1 MKDLIVR
8 ILFKADDK
16 AVKSQLSKTE
26 KEAKK
31 SANKISGEFKKAFR
45 ELATSLAGLGLA
57 RVFKSAIDD
66 AARLEQSLLKLQT
79 AAKNT
84 GQDFN
89 TIREGLQR
97 LRSEGVLS
105 FQVITE
111 ASAQLLQQGFRADQV
126 EPFLRALRNI
136 GALENTVGDTNLAI
150 QSFIRAIS
158 TNSLELVDNLSP
170 ALRKVVLDLG
180 GFNEIAKNATKQQEF
195 FNITLER
202 GNKLAPAFAESVATI
217 AGKQEQFA
225 TNTEKLS
232 ESFGKVLI
240 PAFEVFLGIGSDIV
254 VGLTNAING
263 FNSLERALL
272 AASSAATALGL
283 SLAFIAGPYV
293 ALGAAATAF
302 LTVLIASRQ
311 ELNEVNDLVDET
323 GNKVKNLEDKLSAL
337 DKIKSSDSQ
346 KALLI
351 EQLRTATSN
360 YNNALIKRIELERNS
375 QLATKASLSTEKE
388 RLDFERTQARN
399 IIQSA
404 LPKGLTK
411 QQQDILTKGSEKQV
425 ENLVKKI
432 KNFKL
437 GSFQTTPEILLA
449 LDTLAGKAAE
459 QAAILDALK
468 KLKVPTVPSAD
479 VKEQKLTEIKPPGGG
494 TDGAR
499 FGEMELQA
507 FRFDVTALDRYRS
520 ALKDVNEQLE
530 ESTNTE
536 QDRKRAEI
544 ARQAALA
551 NAFSDTSFEIDAMSS
566 SIDTLGDAS
575 ASTSE
580 KIQALGSGLIG
591 LGGTLGTLLN
601 SPALASQFGV
611 AGAAVGLIGSIGGL
625 FENIFSRQTNETNSI
640 LDQQLELQR
649 EQYSLQRQQAQVEDK
664 YFQDRLEI
672 IRLEAR
678 QAGEDPNQAIATA
691 ITDELRNRFGF
702 TGDINVESLKAQREL
717 IKSLGERS
725 VSAQARLQEIG
736 GLSDL
741 DKPNRLRLIANEFG
755 INLGS
760 LTRVSDIE
768 SSIVLALN
776 DIITGRTLEEAKQ
789 VQDLLQQGISAGLT
803 TGGAPPPTT
812 LQQVQPRGFSFLD
825 VSRGG
830 LQTALGFAPSRAVQM
845 ISGAGVPGQI
855 GSLTVATEAMKTTE
869 EKMLDTLDGQLL
881 ELKKQTDILSKLT
894 GQDVTIAV
902 LNAISAG
909 QARSL

>member
-16 AVKSQLSKTE
+16 AVKNQLSKTE

-180 GFNEIAKNATKQQEF
+180 GFNAIAKDASKQQEL

-202 GNKLAPAFAESVATI
+202 GNKLAPAFAESVGTL

-263 FNSLERALL
+263 FSSLERALL

-323 GNKVKNLEDKLSAL
+323 GNKVKDLENKLAEL
-337 DKIKSSDSQ
+337 DKSKSKDSER
-346 KALLI
+346 AVLV
-351 EQLRTATSN
+351 EQLKVATNN
-360 YNNALIKRIELERNS
+360 YNTALIRRIELERNT
-375 QLATKASLSTEKE
+375 QLATKKSIQAEKE
-388 RLDFERTQARN
+388 RIQFERTQAMGTLQRGL
-399 IIQSA
+399 S
-404 LPKGLTK
+404 KGLTGP
-411 QQQDILTKGSEKQV
+411 QQKALRSGSQAEV
-425 ENLVKKI
+425 ERVI
-432 KNFKL
+432 KAIRAGAGGKL
-437 GSFQTTPEILLA
+437 STDVETITA
-449 LDTLAGKAAE
+449 LRTLPTLAAEEAA
-459 QAAILDALK
+459 ATSALRDIRVAR
-468 KLKVPTVPSAD
+468 VPA
-479 VKEQKLTEIKPPGGG
+479 LTPGGG
-494 TDGAR
+494 TPSGGAT
-499 FGEMELQA
+499 GLMEPSPVQ
-507 FRFDVTALDRYRS
+507 FDVTSLDRYRT
-520 ALKDVNEQLE
+520 ALEAIDRQFANSEQGAEDL
-530 ESTNTE
+530 T
-536 QDRKRAEI
+536 RAEL

-551 NAFSDTSFEIDAMSS
+551 NALTDTSFEVDAMSNA
-566 SIDTLGDAS
+566 IDTLGDDAAS
-575 ASTSE
+575 ATD
-580 KIQALGSGLIG
+580 KVRALGSGITG
-591 LGGTLGTLLN
+591 LGSTLGTLLD
-601 SPALASQFGV
+601 SPALAANLGV
-611 AGAAVGLIGSIGGL
+611 AGAAAGLVGSIGGL
-625 FENIFSRQTNETNSI
+625 FQSLFGSSESANSI
-640 LDQQLELQR
+640 LDEQLELQR
-649 EQYSLQRQQAQVEDK
+649 QQFSFAKEQAGIERKEFEDE
-664 YFQDRLEI
+664 LEI
-672 IRLEAR
+672 IRLRAKRE
-678 QAGEDPNQAIATA
+678 GEDPNQAIANE
-691 ITDELRNRFGF
+691 ITKRLREIGF
-702 TGDINVESLKAQREL
+702 TEELSVESLEAQ
-717 IKSLGERS
+717 KERVKNES
-725 VSAQARLQEIG
+725 QRALDAKKLLARLDQVRAGKGGIVGASREFERIAAEAGITLQPGSFASQIAQVAEELQKRTQIGRESEIQS
-736 GLSDL
+736 L
-741 DKPNRLRLIANEFG
+741 LRRF
-755 INLGS
+755 
-760 LTRVSDIE
+760 
-768 SSIVLALN
+768 
-776 DIITGRTLEEAKQ
+776 LE
-789 VQDLLQQGISAGLT
+789 VPV
-803 TGGAPPPTT
+803 GGAAVATTPTT

-830 LQTALGFAPSRAVQM
+830 LQTALGFAPSRAVEM

-869 EKMLDTLDGQLL
+869 EKMLDTLDGQLS